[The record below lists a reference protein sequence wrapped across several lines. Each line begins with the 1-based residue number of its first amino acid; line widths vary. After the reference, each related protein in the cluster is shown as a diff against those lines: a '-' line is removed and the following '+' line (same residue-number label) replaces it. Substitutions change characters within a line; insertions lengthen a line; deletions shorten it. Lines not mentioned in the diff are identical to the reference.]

1 MFCDMCGQ
9 QISQNDAFCWACG
22 APVRRACGAQVA
34 PQEPALRR
42 GPGLGISSLA
52 LAMVALVLTATS
64 IGGLTFWIWIIGS
77 IGWALGA
84 AILAFVLGIVGA
96 RSNGRGRTYSLLG
109 VYVAILALGIQAFTH
124 FLWLGTH
131 VDWTSLTG

>member
-9 QISQNDAFCWACG
+9 QISQNDAFCWNCG
-22 APVRRACGAQVA
+22 APVRRAYGAQVA
-34 PQEPALRR
+34 APVPTLRR
-42 GPGLGISSLA
+42 GPGFGISSLA
-52 LAMVALVLTATS
+52 FGVVSLALTIVS
-64 IGGLTFWIWIIGS
+64 ICGLTFWIWIIGE

-84 AILAFVLGIVGA
+84 AMLAFALGILGA
-96 RSNGRGRTYSLLG
+96 KSTGRGRSYSLLG
-109 VYVAILALGIQAFTH
+109 MYVAILALGIQAFTH